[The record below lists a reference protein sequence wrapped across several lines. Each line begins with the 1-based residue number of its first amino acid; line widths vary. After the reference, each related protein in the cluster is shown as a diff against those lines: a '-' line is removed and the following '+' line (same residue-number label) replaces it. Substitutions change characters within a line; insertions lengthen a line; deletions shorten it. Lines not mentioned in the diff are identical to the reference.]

1 MALVVGDDL
10 DASVALNTDTRVGS
24 SQVDTN
30 HGAILRSFV
39 FVGLYGNRT

>member
-10 DASVALNTDTRVGS
+10 DASVALNTNAGVGS

-30 HGAILRSFV
+30 YGSILRPFV
-39 FVGLYGNRT
+39 FVGLHRNRT